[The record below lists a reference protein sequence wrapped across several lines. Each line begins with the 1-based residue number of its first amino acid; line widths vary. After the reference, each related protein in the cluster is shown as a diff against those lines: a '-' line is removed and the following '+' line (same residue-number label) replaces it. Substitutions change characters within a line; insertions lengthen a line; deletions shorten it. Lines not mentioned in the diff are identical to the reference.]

1 MTTEGI
7 DGILLETHN
16 YGKTVAFWQ
25 GLGYV
30 LEFETDHQ
38 SGRLRHPNGGPY
50 VFVAERPADH
60 QLQVI
65 LGLAV
70 ADHTQFTPPSAG
82 TVVSPFAEQHWPAM
96 QMMLAD
102 PDGRQV
108 AVESPLPN

>member
-1 MTTEGI
+1 MTE
-7 DGILLETHN
+7 GILLETHN

-25 GLGYV
+25 GPDYV

-60 QLQVI
+60 QLQVV
-65 LGLAV
+65 LGLVV
-70 ADHTQFTPPSAG
+70 ADAEQFIPPSAG
-82 TVVSPFAEQHWPAM
+82 TVVSPFAEQHWPVL
-96 QMMLAD
+96 QMMLGD

-108 AVESPLPN
+108 AVEAPLPK